1 VAVEMQTSESNNNK
15 NRHTNNVTRYLFA
28 DLILDI
34 QRGVLY
40 RSCAVTQQEIA
51 PAEISPLPKRSYDL
65 LLTLVAGSPSLLSQ
79 EMLMK
84 TVWANR
90 VIGDET
96 LKQRVKLLRKSIND
110 SASSPI
116 YIEAVRGRG
125 YRMVP
130 EVNCECIV
138 PKPPAVMLDLSANDS
153 YPNLAAQPLSKTWKN
168 LSKLSSLLLFI
179 IIAVN
184 IYSYLN
190 PQDSSKISSIKTESK
205 KSPAYEHYLKGKEY
219 YLRYRKIDNAIAID
233 FFSKAILLD
242 HKFSLA
248 YAGLS
253 QAHSQQVFQFDG
265 TDEDKNKAID
275 NAYLAITY
283 NSQSA
288 ESYKALGSAYYI
300 SGWLSKSTDAYLKAL
315 TFSANNIDTLSNL
328 GFIYSEQGK
337 FTSALVN
344 IQKALTHNPKH
355 IVSMVH
361 AGQTLQRIGEHKLAE
376 KWYKKAIALQPD
388 YLLAHYHLGQ
398 LQIERHQYQQAQRY
412 FKRLLVIYKNHPLL
426 IEGLADSYFYDHK
439 IDIAKTLYL
448 QIKKE
453 GKNALSKANITL
465 PLIATS
471 INEQNALTLENAI
484 KKRLNAGS
492 DNALHS
498 YYLAALYAN
507 TQQVSL
513 SLRYLMQAVEQG
525 AFLPYQIEESP
536 IFSPIK
542 ASATFKKI
550 ITNLHQK
557 QINEKKF
564 IVMTFWQ

>member
-1 VAVEMQTSESNNNK
+1 MQISENNN
-15 NRHTNNVTRYLFA
+15 NINHHINNVTRYLFA

-40 RSCAVTQQEIA
+40 RSSATTQEGAPLEI
-51 PAEISPLPKRSYDL
+51 IPLPKLSYDL
-65 LLTLVAGSPSLLSQ
+65 LLTLVAGAPSLLSQ
-79 EMLMK
+79 EVLMK

-96 LKQRVKLLRKSIND
+96 LKQRIKLLRKSIND
-110 SASSPI
+110 SASSPL

-153 YPNLAAQPLSKTWKN
+153 YPNLTTQPLSKTWKN

-179 IIAVN
+179 IISVN

-190 PQDSSKISSIKTESK
+190 PHLNEQTSAKQIESK
-205 KSPAYEHYLKGKEY
+205 QSPAYEYYLKGKEY

-233 FFSKAILLD
+233 FFTKAIAFD
-242 HKFSLA
+242 NKFSLA

-253 QAHSQQVFQFDG
+253 QAYSQQVFQFDG
-265 TDEDKNKAID
+265 TDTDKNKAID

-315 TFSANNIDTLSNL
+315 TFSENNIDTLSNL

-337 FTSALVN
+337 FTAALVN

-388 YLLAHYHLGQ
+388 YLLAHYYLGQ
-398 LQIERHQYQQAQRY
+398 LHIERHQYQQAQQY
-412 FKRLLVIYKNHPLL
+412 FKKLLLTYKNHPLL
-426 IEGLADSYFYDHK
+426 IEGLADSYFYDNK
-439 IDIAKTLYL
+439 VTMAKTLYL

-453 GKNALSKANITL
+453 GQNILSKANII
-465 PLIATS
+465 LILIS
-471 INEQNALTLENAI
+471 DVIDKQSVLMLENTI
-484 KKRLNAGS
+484 KGRLNSGS
-492 DNALHS
+492 DNAIHS

-507 TQQVSL
+507 QKQTSL
-513 SLRYLMQAVEQG
+513 ALRYLMQAVEEG
-525 AFLPYQIEESP
+525 AFSPYQIEENP
-536 IFSPIK
+536 IFSQIK
-542 ASATFKKI
+542 TSTTFKKI
-550 ITNLHQK
+550 IANLLQK
-557 QINEKKF
+557 QINEKKA
-564 IVMTFWQ
+564 ITLTFWQ

>member
-1 VAVEMQTSESNNNK
+1 MRTSGSNNNIS
-15 NRHTNNVTRYLFA
+15 HHINNVTRYLFA

-40 RSCAVTQQEIA
+40 RSSAIAPQEI
-51 PAEISPLPKRSYDL
+51 IPLPKLSYDL
-65 LLTLVAGSPSLLSQ
+65 LLTLVSGAPSLLSQ
-79 EMLMK
+79 EELMK

-96 LKQRVKLLRKSIND
+96 LKQRIKLLRKSIND

-138 PKPPAVMLDLSANDS
+138 PRPPAVMLDLSANDS
-153 YPNLAAQPLSKTWKN
+153 YPNLAAQPLTKTWKN

-179 IIAVN
+179 IISAN

-190 PQDSSKISSIKTESK
+190 PQDSSKTTSITTDSK
-205 KSPAYEHYLKGKEY
+205 QNPAYEHYLKGKEY
-219 YLRYRKIDNAIAID
+219 YLRYRKIDNTIAID
-233 FFSKAILLD
+233 FFTKAIMLD
-242 HKFSLA
+242 SKFSLA

-265 TDEDKNKAID
+265 TNEDKNKAID

-337 FTSALVN
+337 FTSALAS
-344 IQKALTHNPKH
+344 IQKALIHNPKH

-376 KWYKKAIALQPD
+376 KWYKKAIDLQPD

-398 LQIERHQYQQAQRY
+398 LHIERHQYLQAQQH
-412 FKRLLVIYKNHPLL
+412 FKELLVTYKNHPLL
-426 IEGLADSYFYDHK
+426 IEGLADSYFYDHQV
-439 IDIAKTLYL
+439 DIAKSFYL

-453 GKNALSKANITL
+453 GNNILSKANIIL
-465 PLIATS
+465 PLITGT
-471 INEQNALTLENAI
+471 IDEKNALTLENTI
-484 KKRLNAGS
+484 KNRLNAGS

-507 TQQVSL
+507 TKHVSL
-513 SLRYLMQAVEQG
+513 SLRYLTQAVEQG
-525 AFLPYQIEESP
+525 AFLPYQIEENP
-536 IFSPIK
+536 LFSQIK
-542 ASATFKKI
+542 TSTIFKKI
-550 ITNLHQK
+550 MMNLHQK
-557 QINEKKF
+557 QINEKKT
-564 IVMTFWQ
+564 ITMGFW